1 MWVGISYIEY
11 IECLGMC
18 LCKMFELL
26 WTLQKEYVKWMLVRR
41 VLRRKTSN
49 HYLKNTCVFKYV
61 YIPYYI
67 LAETAR
73 WEYISICWPI
83 FLETSSIPPVPPQP
97 ICSSRIEVSWKYLQE
112 AGNVDKTW
120 MGLTKKRIHPPG
132 LIWNLKMKVWKMF
145 LLFQGCI
152 LRFHVSFQ
160 GCKHGGFSA
169 WLHLTKKVQG
179 WLAELHSDCIFNAL
193 GDWIDQKNPSRT
205 KAKTHQTTNLSL
217 KIGLPKR
224 NVVFQPSIFSGYV
237 GFGECI
243 IVSKQNPAAMS
254 KLFFGN
260 YPTIGS

>member
-18 LCKMFELL
+18 LCGMFELL
-26 WTLQKEYVKWMLVRR
+26 RILQKEYVKWMLVRR

-49 HYLKNTCVFKYV
+49 HYFKNTCVITYLLKR
-61 YIPYYI
+61 PGGS
-67 LAETAR
+67 
-73 WEYISICWPI
+73 ISLSHIWGNVVHP
-83 FLETSSIPPVPPQP
+83 TGPSQP

-112 AGNVDKTW
+112 AGSVHKTW

>member
-1 MWVGISYIEY
+1 MLSECWWEGFWGEKRAIIIQKTHVSLNIYI
-11 IECLGMC
+11 
-18 LCKMFELL
+18 
-26 WTLQKEYVKWMLVRR
+26 
-41 VLRRKTSN
+41 
-49 HYLKNTCVFKYV
+49 
-61 YIPYYI
+61 YIPYCI

-73 WEYISICWPI
+73 WEYLYMFTHLRKLISTTGP
-83 FLETSSIPPVPPQP
+83 SQP

-112 AGNVDKTW
+112 AGSGHKTW

-205 KAKTHQTTNLSL
+205 KAKIHQTTNLSL
-217 KIGLPKR
+217 KIGLPRRK
-224 NVVFQPSIFSGYV
+224 VVFQPSIFSGYV

-243 IVSKQNPAAMS
+243 IVSGQNPAAMW
-254 KLFFGN
+254 KLFW
-260 YPTIGS
+260 